1 MEQKRLKVLVV
12 SRGVWDDNGTSS
24 TLTNIFENYDKDKL
38 SQIYIETKK
47 PNTNHCSSFFQ
58 ISEFSL
64 IEKIYKWRTQTGH
77 RIDSVYVQDE
87 SIARK
92 ETETMQYVRGHRSF
106 LYTVLREFLW
116 HLNGW
121 KSKELKTFINEE
133 NPDVV
138 WLTGSPL
145 ILMSRLSQYVV
156 KTAKKPYCIYEM
168 DDVYSYKNCGKN
180 PLKYIYR
187 FFLRKR
193 VKSLIEGASR
203 VFVISPKMK
212 HEFDSLFGIN
222 SCVLTKGIDFS
233 NRHFVPYNPKD
244 PINMVYMGQLIYDRI
259 SSIVMLAQALDIINS
274 KNKQIVLNIYTG
286 TQILESIRDAITK
299 KGSVVFCA
307 PVPYSQVEGIIKQ
320 NDVVLFAESLNPKFK
335 NIARLSFSTKLTD
348 YFAGGKCLLAIGP
361 DDIAPIEYLK
371 EKDAAIVVSNREE
384 LIDKL
389 EYLVS
394 PNVISEYAEKS
405 YRCGEQNHNKN
416 NIDEMLFSKLL
427 EITSKNESSAI
438 S

>member
-1 MEQKRLKVLVV
+1 MNSLPKVLVV

-24 TLTNIFENYDKDKL
+24 TLTNIFENYDNNKL

-64 IEKIYKWRTQTGH
+64 IKKIYRWRIQTGH
-77 RIDSVYVQDE
+77 RVDSVYVQDE

-92 ETETMQYVRGHRSF
+92 EAETMQYIRGHRSF

-121 KSKELKTFINEE
+121 KTKELKEFIHEE

-145 ILMSRLSQYVV
+145 ILMNRLAKFVV
-156 KTAKKPYCIYEM
+156 KVSHKPYCIYEM
-168 DDVYSYKNCGKN
+168 DDVYSYKTCGNN
-180 PLKYIYR
+180 PFKYIYR

-193 VKSLIEGASR
+193 VKSLIKGASQ
-203 VFVISPKMK
+203 VFVISSKMK
-212 HEFDSLFGIN
+212 REFDSLFDIN

-233 NRHFVPYNPKD
+233 NRDFVPYNPKY

-259 SSIVMLAQALDIINS
+259 SSIVMLSEALDIINAKS
-274 KNKQIVLNIYTG
+274 KQVVLNIYTG
-286 TQILESIRDAITK
+286 TNILEPIRNVITK
-299 KGSVVFCA
+299 KGNVVFCS
-307 PVPYSQVEGIIKQ
+307 PVPYSKVEGIIKQ
-320 NDVVLFAESLNPKFK
+320 SDVVLFAESFNPKYK

-389 EYLVS
+389 EYLIS

-405 YRCGEQNHNKN
+405 YRCGKKYHNKN
-416 NIDEMLFSKLL
+416 TIDEMLFSKLL
-427 EITSKNESSAI
+427 EITSTNENSTI

>member
-1 MEQKRLKVLVV
+1 MEQKKNKVLIV
-12 SRGVWDDNGTSS
+12 SRGVWDDGGTSS
-24 TLTNIFENYDKDKL
+24 TLTNIFSNYPSEQL

-64 IEKIYKWRTQTGH
+64 LRKIYKWKTRTGH
-77 RIDSVYVQDE
+77 RVNSVYVQDE
-87 SIARK
+87 EVARK
-92 ETETMQYVRGHRSF
+92 EAETMQYVRGHRSF
-106 LYTVLREFLW
+106 LYTILREFLW

-121 KSKELKTFINEE
+121 KSKELKAFINEE
-133 NPDVV
+133 NPDVI

-145 ILMSRLSQYVV
+145 ILMNRLSQYLV
-156 KTAKKPYCIYEM
+156 KVAKKPYCIYEM
-168 DDVYSYKNCGKN
+168 DDVYSYRNCGNN

-193 VKSLIEGASR
+193 VKSLIKGASQ

-212 HEFDSLFGIN
+212 KEFDGIFGIN

-233 NRHFVPYNPKD
+233 NRHFVPYNPED
-244 PINMVYMGQLIYDRI
+244 PIKMVYMGQLIYDRI
-259 SSIVMLAQALDIINS
+259 SSIVMLVKALDVINA
-274 KNKQIVLNIYTG
+274 KKDRILLNIFTG
-286 TQILESIRDAITK
+286 TQIPESIKDTITK
-299 KGSVVFCA
+299 NGSVCFCD
-307 PVPYSQVEGIIKQ
+307 PVPYSQVDGIITQ
-320 NDVVLFAESLNPKFK
+320 SDVVLYVESLNPKFK

-348 YFAGGKCLLAIGP
+348 YFAGGKCLFAIGP
-361 DDIAPIEYLK
+361 EDIAPIEYLK
-371 EKDAAIVVSNREE
+371 EKDAAIVVSNNGE
-384 LIDKL
+384 LVEKL

-405 YRCGEQNHNKN
+405 YRCGERNHNKR
-416 NIDEMLFSKLL
+416 NIDDMLFSMFI
-427 EITSKNESSAI
+427 EITTKNESPSI